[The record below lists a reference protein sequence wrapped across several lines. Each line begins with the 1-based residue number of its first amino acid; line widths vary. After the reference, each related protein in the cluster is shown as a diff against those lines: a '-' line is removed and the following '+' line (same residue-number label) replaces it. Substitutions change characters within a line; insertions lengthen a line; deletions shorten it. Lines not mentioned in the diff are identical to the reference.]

1 MRKVHQKGKTCWG
14 MCEVYI
20 RISVEKSTGVHSVLY
35 RFRLLVSEIMLNNQG
50 RT

>member
-1 MRKVHQKGKTCWG
+1 MGKVTPKRQDVLG

-20 RISVEKSTGVHSVLY
+20 RISAEKSTGVHSVLY
-35 RFRLLVSEIMLNNQG
+35 RFRLLVSEIMNNQG